1 MSSTTSTSA
10 LSRARSLRKPSKTE
24 TTSSSGEVRNVSPS
38 RLPVKGQ
45 STTRTTRSATTSSG
59 ATKSSR
65 PLSGVFS
72 RISSTSSRPREKESS
87 PGPEA
92 SPPSRLTRATSVRQ
106 SSTSTRPSTGT
117 PAARPTTSS
126 GVPASR
132 RAVSGA
138 GTAQSSDAGPGIR
151 HTRAKS
157 SVTTLSST
165 NTLRPPSQTFT
176 TTSSTTLPDRSRP
189 PLTSLTRRTPASG
202 ATPPSP
208 TGATTPRRP
217 LSISSLPGAAKPS
230 QPSRQLN
237 KPLPRP
243 PSQSS
248 TTTTTSSSIT
258 TTAYNNN
265 NTTITTTSNTNS
277 NDHKST
283 PTRAPTTATA
293 RTAAIGGAKPA
304 FTTHQQSFTP
314 LKPPAPKLP
323 AAAFLAPPSPS
334 KLPGNVALSAE
345 TARLQ
350 TELLQLHLLHRAYY
364 AADTGTGQAW
374 AGSARA
380 ALGKK
385 FETLRAEAEAAA
397 AEKAGVEEE
406 RAIATLRKWGGGDAL
421 SSSSSL
427 SRTGARGGT
436 AGGLLLE
443 DKVAGLDA
451 VLTGLWGVI
460 GEPGGRYERLVRGF
474 EGWLARVEGI
484 VERRRRWGQDSSV
497 GEGSNSGN
505 EAREGER
512 EMKAEAEAEAEEEEG
527 EFFIPSPSAAWKAE
541 HAALLRRAD
550 EWCKKLDEL
559 GEAPPPEE
567 GESPSSLGRILAG
580 CRALVDGMLAELE
593 FMEQFEQ
600 EAAADEMAWVRD
612 MNRREL
618 GGKDGETPRPTAGAI
633 WRVL

>member
-1 MSSTTSTSA
+1 MSSTTSSSA
-10 LSRARSLRKPSKTE
+10 LSRARSLRKPSKAE

-106 SSTSTRPSTGT
+106 SSTSIRPSTGT
-117 PAARPTTSS
+117 PTTRPTTSS

-132 RAVSGA
+132 RAASGA
-138 GTAQSSDAGPGIR
+138 GAAQGSDAGPGIR

-165 NTLRPPSQTFT
+165 STLRPPSQTFT
-176 TTSSTTLPDRSRP
+176 TSSSTTLPDRSRP

-208 TGATTPRRP
+208 TGTTTPRRP
-217 LSISSLPGAAKPS
+217 LSLSSLPGAPKPS

-248 TTTTTSSSIT
+248 TTTTTSSTIT
-258 TTAYNNN
+258 TPTYN
-265 NTTITTTSNTNS
+265 NTTITTTTTTTNTNN

-323 AAAFLAPPSPS
+323 TAAFLAPPSPS

-374 AGSARA
+374 AGSAKA
-380 ALGKK
+380 MLGKR
-385 FETLRAEAEAAA
+385 FEKLRAEAEAAA
-397 AEKAGVEEE
+397 AEEAGAEEE
-406 RAIATLRKWGGGDAL
+406 RAIAILRKWGG
-421 SSSSSL
+421 
-427 SRTGARGGT
+427 TGARGGP

-484 VERRRRWGQDSSV
+484 VERRRRWGQTSSA

-512 EMKAEAEAEAEEEEG
+512 EMEADEEEG
-527 EFFIPSPSAAWKAE
+527 DFFIPSPSAAWKAE

-559 GEAPPPEE
+559 GDVPPPEE
-567 GESPSSLGRILAG
+567 GESPSNLGRILAG
-580 CRALVDGMLAELE
+580 CRALVDNMLAELE
-593 FMEQFEQ
+593 FMEQIEQ

-618 GGKDGETPRPTAGAI
+618 GGKDEETPRPTAGAI